1 MIYFSSQSFMGL
13 SKNERKDV
21 ILTNKGKMF
30 SFRVSESDLLK
41 IRNRAEKAKLSMSA
55 FILSVALN
63 KDIIIVEGLDNSL
76 TELKA
81 IGRNLNRLTTLCN
94 MGKIQSLELAE
105 IKQQFG
111 DIMDS
116 IINLKAG

>member
-1 MIYFSSQSFMGL
+1 MGL
-13 SKNERKDV
+13 SKNERKEV